1 VVLKHRLCGGKQR
14 ARSESDK
21 AQREQQILDAAEGLF
36 LEHRFHGLT
45 LADVARETGLTKAA
59 LYRYFR
65 SKELLFI
72 AVYRRAMTGWAS
84 DVEAVG
90 PDGFPDQFVGRILAH
105 PVFCGLTAIL
115 HIALE
120 TGLSEEEARE
130 FKLFLLAQTRRLTAV
145 IAAATGQEEAAC
157 LRYLMQC
164 QQALIGCWHMSHPPE
179 PARKAMQVEPL
190 TVFQVEFADT
200 LRHHLRVLTE
210 AFGGGGPNAFC
221 SDDCRAGKPG
231 YPLTK
236 QKPKH

>member
-1 VVLKHRLCGGKQR
+1 MVLKHRLCSGKQR
-14 ARSESDK
+14 ARTESEK
-21 AQREQQILDAAEGLF
+21 ALREQQILDAAESLF
-36 LEHRFHGLT
+36 LTHRFHGLT

-72 AVYRRAMTGWAS
+72 AVYRRAMSDWVA
-84 DVEAVG
+84 DVEAIG
-90 PDGFPDQFVGRILAH
+90 PDGLPEQFVDRILAH

-130 FKLFLLAQTRRLTAV
+130 FKLFLLTQTRRLTAV
-145 IAAATGQEEAAC
+145 FAAATGQDEAAC
-157 LRYLMQC
+157 FRYLMQC

-190 TVFQVEFADT
+190 TVFQVEFSDT
-200 LRHHLRVLTE
+200 LGNHLSVLTE
-210 AFGGGGPNAFC
+210 AFI
-221 SDDCRAGKPG
+221 R
-231 YPLTK
+231 
-236 QKPKH
+236 Q

>member
-1 VVLKHRLCGGKQR
+1 MKHRLCGGKQR

-21 AQREQQILDAAEGLF
+21 ALREKQILDAAEGLF
-36 LEHRFHGLT
+36 LEHKFHGLT
-45 LADVARETGLTKAA
+45 LADVARETGVTKAA

-72 AVYRRAMTGWAS
+72 AVYRRAMSGWAS
-84 DVEAVG
+84 DVEAIG
-90 PDGFPDQFVGRILAH
+90 PEGFPEQFVDRILAH

-120 TGLSEEEARE
+120 TGLSEDEARE
-130 FKLFLLAQTRRLTAV
+130 FKLFLLAQTRRITAV
-145 IAAATGQEEAAC
+145 IAAATDQEEADC

-190 TVFQVEFADT
+190 TVFQLNFSDT
-200 LRHHLRVLTE
+200 LRLHLGILTE
-210 AFGGGGPNAFC
+210 AFIRYQISN
-221 SDDCRAGKPG
+221 
-231 YPLTK
+231 
-236 QKPKH
+236 

>member
-1 VVLKHRLCGGKQR
+1 LKHRLCGGKQR
-14 ARSESDK
+14 ARSQSDK
-21 AQREQQILDAAEGLF
+21 ALREQQILDAAEKLF

-45 LADVARETGLTKAA
+45 LADVARETGVTKAA

-72 AVYRRAMTGWAS
+72 AVYRRAMADWVL
-84 DVEAVG
+84 DVEATG
-90 PDGFPDQFVGRILAH
+90 PEAFPDQFVDRILAH

-130 FKLFLLAQTRRLTAV
+130 FKLFLLAQTRRITAV
-145 IAAATGQEEAAC
+145 IAAATDQDEAAC

-190 TVFQVEFADT
+190 TVFQTDFSET
-200 LRHHLRVLTE
+200 LRRHLGILTE
-210 AFGGGGPNAFC
+210 AFI
-221 SDDCRAGKPG
+221 R
-231 YPLTK
+231 
-236 QKPKH
+236 Q

>member
-1 VVLKHRLCGGKQR
+1 MVLKHRLCGGKQR

-21 AQREQQILDAAEGLF
+21 ALREQQILDAAKRLF

-45 LADVARETGLTKAA
+45 LADIARETGVTKAA

-72 AVYRRAMTGWAS
+72 AVYRRAMSDWAS
-84 DVEAVG
+84 DVEAIG
-90 PDGFPDQFVGRILAH
+90 SDGFPKQFVDCILAH

-130 FKLFLLAQTRRLTAV
+130 FKLFLLAQVRRITAV
-145 IAAATGQEEAAC
+145 IAAATDQEEAAC
-157 LRYLMQC
+157 LGYLMQC

-190 TVFQVEFADT
+190 TVFQLEFSAT
-200 LRHHLRVLTE
+200 LRHHLHILTE
-210 AFGGGGPNAFC
+210 AFI
-221 SDDCRAGKPG
+221 R
-231 YPLTK
+231 
-236 QKPKH
+236 Q

>member
-1 VVLKHRLCGGKQR
+1 MKHRLCGGKQR

-21 AQREQQILDAAEGLF
+21 ALREQQILNAAERLF

-45 LADVARETGLTKAA
+45 LADVARETGVTKAA

-72 AVYRRAMTGWAS
+72 AVYRRAMSEWVS
-84 DVEAVG
+84 DVEAIG
-90 PDGFPDQFVGRILAH
+90 SDGFPEQFVDRILAH

-130 FKLFLLAQTRRLTAV
+130 FKLFLLAQARRITAV
-145 IAAATGQEEAAC
+145 IAAATDQEEAAG
-157 LRYLMQC
+157 LQYLMQC

-190 TVFQVEFADT
+190 TVFRLEFSDT
-200 LRHHLRVLTE
+200 LRRHLHILTE
-210 AFGGGGPNAFC
+210 AFI
-221 SDDCRAGKPG
+221 R
-231 YPLTK
+231 L
-236 QKPKH
+236 

>member
-1 VVLKHRLCGGKQR
+1 MKHRLCGGKLR

-21 AQREQQILDAAEGLF
+21 ALREQQILDAAEGLF

-72 AVYRRAMTGWAS
+72 AVYRRAMAGWVS
-84 DVEAVG
+84 DVETIG
-90 PDGFPDQFVGRILAH
+90 PDGFPERFVDLILAH

-120 TGLSEEEARE
+120 TGLSEDEARE
-130 FKLFLLAQTRRLTAV
+130 FKLFLLAQTRRITAV
-145 IAAATGQEEAAC
+145 IAAATDQQETVC
-157 LRYLMQC
+157 LQYLMQC

-179 PARKAMQVEPL
+179 PARKAMQTVPL
-190 TVFQVEFADT
+190 TVFQMDFPDT
-200 LRHHLRVLTE
+200 LKRHLGILTE
-210 AFGGGGPNAFC
+210 AFI
-221 SDDCRAGKPG
+221 R
-231 YPLTK
+231 
-236 QKPKH
+236 

>member
-1 VVLKHRLCGGKQR
+1 MVLKHRLCGGKQR
-14 ARSESDK
+14 ARSQSDK
-21 AQREQQILDAAEGLF
+21 ALREQQILDAAEKLF

-45 LADVARETGLTKAA
+45 LADVARETGVTKAA

-72 AVYRRAMTGWAS
+72 AVYRRAMADWTS
-84 DVEAVG
+84 DVEAAG
-90 PDGFPDQFVGRILAH
+90 PEGFPDRFVDRILAH
-105 PVFCGLTAIL
+105 PVFCGLNAIL

-130 FKLFLLAQTRRLTAV
+130 FKLFLLAQTRRVTAV
-145 IAAATGQEEAAC
+145 IVAATNQEEAAS

-190 TVFQVEFADT
+190 TVFQIDFSET
-200 LRHHLRVLTE
+200 LRHHLGILTE
-210 AFGGGGPNAFC
+210 AFI
-221 SDDCRAGKPG
+221 R
-231 YPLTK
+231 
-236 QKPKH
+236 Q

>member
-1 VVLKHRLCGGKQR
+1 MKHRLCGGKQR

-90 PDGFPDQFVGRILAH
+90 QDGFPDQFVDRILAH

>member
-1 VVLKHRLCGGKQR
+1 MKHRLCGGKQR
-14 ARSESDK
+14 ARSQSDK
-21 AQREQQILDAAEGLF
+21 ALREQQILDAAEKLF

-45 LADVARETGLTKAA
+45 LADVARETGVTKAA

-72 AVYRRAMTGWAS
+72 AVYRRAMADWVL
-84 DVEAVG
+84 DVEATG
-90 PDGFPDQFVGRILAH
+90 PEAFPDQFVDRILAH

-130 FKLFLLAQTRRLTAV
+130 FKLFLLAQTRRITAV
-145 IAAATGQEEAAC
+145 IAAATDQDEAAC

-190 TVFQVEFADT
+190 TVFQTDFSET
-200 LRHHLRVLTE
+200 LRRHLGILTE
-210 AFGGGGPNAFC
+210 AFI
-221 SDDCRAGKPG
+221 R
-231 YPLTK
+231 
-236 QKPKH
+236 Q

>member
-1 VVLKHRLCGGKQR
+1 LKNRLCGGKQR

-21 AQREQQILDAAEGLF
+21 ALREQQILDAAEGLF

-72 AVYRRAMTGWAS
+72 AVYSRAMSGWVE
-84 DVEAVG
+84 DVEAIG
-90 PDGFPDQFVGRILAH
+90 PDGFPGRFVDCILAH
-105 PVFCGLTAIL
+105 SVFCGLTAIL

-120 TGLSEEEARE
+120 TGLSEQEARE
-130 FKLFLLAQTRRLTAV
+130 FKLFLLAQTQRISAV
-145 IAAATGQEEAAC
+145 IAKATNRDEAAS
-157 LRYLMQC
+157 LQYLMQC

-190 TVFQVEFADT
+190 TVFQLDFSDT
-200 LRHHLRVLTE
+200 LTHHLSILTR
-210 AFGGGGPNAFC
+210 AFMH
-221 SDDCRAGKPG
+221 DE
-231 YPLTK
+231 
-236 QKPKH
+236 

>member
-1 VVLKHRLCGGKQR
+1 MKHRLCGGKQR
-14 ARSESDK
+14 ARSEADK
-21 AQREQQILDAAEGLF
+21 ALREQQILDAAERLF

-45 LADVARETGLTKAA
+45 LADVARETGVTKAA

-72 AVYRRAMTGWAS
+72 AVYRRAMS
-84 DVEAVG
+84 DWVSEVEAIG
-90 PDGFPDQFVGRILAH
+90 SDGFPEQFVDRILAH

-130 FKLFLLAQTRRLTAV
+130 FKLFLLAQARRITAV
-145 IAAATGQEEAAC
+145 IAAATDQEEAAC
-157 LRYLMQC
+157 LGYLMQC

-190 TVFQVEFADT
+190 TVFQLEFSDT
-200 LRHHLRVLTE
+200 LRHHLRILTE
-210 AFGGGGPNAFC
+210 AFI
-221 SDDCRAGKPG
+221 R
-231 YPLTK
+231 L
-236 QKPKH
+236 